1 MRDGAERT
9 LVRVRAEVRVFGLG
23 SGLELGLVSVRVRAS
38 VRVRRVT
45 SPVFC
50 WWIVVISTG
59 P

>member
-38 VRVRRVT
+38 VRV
-45 SPVFC
+45 
-50 WWIVVISTG
+50 
-59 P
+59 